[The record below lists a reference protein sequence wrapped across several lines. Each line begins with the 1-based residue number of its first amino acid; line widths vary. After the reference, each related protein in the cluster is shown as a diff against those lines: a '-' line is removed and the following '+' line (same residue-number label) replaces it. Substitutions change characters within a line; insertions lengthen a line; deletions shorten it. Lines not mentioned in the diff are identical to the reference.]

1 MGAIK
6 YSPAA
11 PIIVRVNHGERSSG
25 HAPSLPGPH
34 KLQRSHG
41 PAVLAVL
48 LGPDGQ
54 PGPRVCTWGHGKD
67 PHFHLRDPPPGLM
80 GEGRMGSSTP
90 RAEGDGIGEMGNA
103 RAAPA
108 QGSCVHGGDKAAIR
122 VVGSAGSWQCV
133 GASCPLLLS
142 IPRRQPHPT
151 PMSPLH
157 AYSEP
162 HPLGRGLTKRSQHSP
177 MGQPL
182 SAPCHTHCA
191 ISMGLKPLFPSHPT
205 VRLPRYQLL
214 CCPVPIFPFTTDL
227 MS

>member
-1 MGAIK
+1 M
-6 YSPAA
+6 
-11 PIIVRVNHGERSSG
+11 
-25 HAPSLPGPH
+25 
-34 KLQRSHG
+34 
-41 PAVLAVL
+41 
-48 LGPDGQ
+48 
-54 PGPRVCTWGHGKD
+54 CTWGHGKD

-122 VVGSAGSWQCV
+122 VVGSAGSWRCV